1 MSDAPKVSALSLE
14 ESNPYVPIDC
24 EFHDR
29 LESATVL
36 RASVTLTIASESGSS
51 ELMGRITDVFVKD
64 EAEYLTL
71 DTSDEPIRLDR
82 VLEIA

>member
-1 MSDAPKVSALSLE
+1 MSDSAKA
-14 ESNPYVPIDC
+14 YVPIDC

-36 RASVTLTIASESGSS
+36 RTPVTLRVASESGES
-51 ELMGRITDVFVKD
+51 EVVGRITDVFVKD

-71 DTSDEPIRLDR
+71 DTSTEPIRLDR
-82 VLEIA
+82 VLEIG